1 MRVAACHDVEPV
13 DSYLTD
19 CMYDV
24 CACAEN
30 MQDCLCPTLGI
41 YADTCAAKG
50 VKLSWRQQ
58 ISECSKS
65 TSTDCDSVS
74 GSESDSVSGS
84 DFDSV
89 FADSVSDSDSVFDS

>member
-1 MRVAACHDVEPV
+1 MCVRVAACHDVEPV

-65 TSTDCDSVS
+65 PLH
-74 GSESDSVSGS
+74 
-84 DFDSV
+84 
-89 FADSVSDSDSVFDS
+89 